1 MPIGTNCLLAIREWQ
16 DLLTQTAVLGEGLL
30 IHLLGD
36 MSNQDL
42 VRHHEWQSE
51 GWYRFLG
58 AKGIHRQYR
67 IVSETGEAY
76 LYRLTCCPKSSKS
89 APSTNVNSK
98 VK

>member
-1 MPIGTNCLLAIREWQ
+1 MPIGANSLLAIRERQ

-42 VRHHEWQSE
+42 GRHHGWQSE
-51 GWYRFLG
+51 GWVWVSG
-58 AKGIHRQYR
+58 SKGYSQQYR
-67 IVSETGEAY
+67 IASGTGEVY
-76 LYRLTCCPKSSKS
+76 FYRLSCCPKSSKP
-89 APSTNVNSK
+89 APLTSVNSK